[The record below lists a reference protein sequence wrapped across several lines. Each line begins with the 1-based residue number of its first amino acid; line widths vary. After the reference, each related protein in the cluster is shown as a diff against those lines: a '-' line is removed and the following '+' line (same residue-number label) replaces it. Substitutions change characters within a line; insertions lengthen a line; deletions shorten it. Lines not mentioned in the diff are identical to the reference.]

1 MRLPRSKKGAGAGAG
16 KQSSERSSLPLRL
29 PLVSFLPLVFLL
41 AGCFSYKQVQL
52 HDLTNVKV
60 EKMDAQGITLRVD
73 ALIENPNGYR
83 IHVLDPDVDLFLD
96 GKFIGKG
103 LLDTALVLDKKK
115 SQVYSIPLH
124 ADLHGGSLLMMLL
137 TGALND
143 DEVKLGAKGTVVGK
157 AGLIRKRFPFE
168 VEEMIEL

>member
-1 MRLPRSKKGAGAGAG
+1 MTSVRSA
-16 KQSSERSSLPLRL
+16 SFLRL
-29 PLVSFLPLVFLL
+29 PLLL
-41 AGCFSYKQVQL
+41 SLALLLSGCFSYKQVQL
-52 HDLTNVKV
+52 HDITDVKV
-60 EKMDAQGITLRVD
+60 EKMDTKGIAIRVD

-83 IHVLDPDVDLFLD
+83 IHVLDPDVDLFLN
-96 GKFIGKG
+96 GKFVGKA

-143 DEVKLGAKGTVVGK
+143 NDVKLGAKGTVVGK